1 MALYGAKPVLIIV
14 PKTLVWQWQE
24 EMKTLLAMP
33 SAVWTGLGWQDENGY
48 FYQAES
54 VRSILKCPRRVGII
68 SQGLVS
74 RRTEAA
80 DLLVQKDFECVI
92 LDEAHRARRR
102 NPTKD
107 PNKHKADP
115 NYLLQFLIQ

>member
-1 MALYGAKPVLIIV
+1 
-14 PKTLVWQWQE
+14 
-24 EMKTLLAMP
+24 
-33 SAVWTGLGWQDENGY
+33 
-48 FYQAES
+48 
-54 VRSILKCPRRVGII
+54 
-68 SQGLVS
+68 VS

-80 DLLVQKDFECVI
+80 DLLAQKDFECVI

-115 NYLLQFLIQ
+115 NYLLQFLNNITFKTKSLLLATATPVQIHPIEALI